1 MSMFQVLDKFRQPI
15 FVLIAGSILLA
26 LAFGIRHSFG
36 IFLIPISEKNQWGR
50 EVFAMGLAFQNLMWG
65 IWQPFTGRISDKI
78 GAGVVVLVGAILY
91 SLGLFLMGTLSTKTG
106 FVIASGIL
114 GIGISGV
121 TFPIFGAI
129 SRSVT
134 PEKRSVSIGIAMSSA
149 SLGQFVMLPASLTLL
164 QNFGPTLAFGIL
176 SVLSLIMLA
185 LAIPMFEK
193 PIQQTTTSQDLS
205 LREVLTEAF
214 SHKGF
219 WLLCFGFFVCGFH
232 ILFIMTHVPAF
243 LIDKGLS
250 PQIGTI
256 VLALIG
262 LFNIFG
268 TYYAGFLG
276 SKIRKPLILSF
287 IYGSRAVIILIFILF
302 PISNLTAYVFA
313 LLMGIFWLST
323 IPPTQGTITTV
334 FGIKNMSMLYGIAFL
349 FHQVGAFLGGWL
361 GGKVYDV
368 TGSYDIVWYIS
379 IALGVFGAIINYPI
393 EEKTVTRLER
403 QAV

>member
-1 MSMFQVLDKFRQPI
+1 MFQVLDKFKQPI

-36 IFLIPISEKNQWGR
+36 IFLIPISEKNEWGR

-78 GAGVVVLVGAILY
+78 GSGVVVFVGSILY
-91 SLGLFLMGTLSTKTG
+91 SLGLFLMGSLSTKTG
-106 FVIASGIL
+106 FIIASGIL

-134 PEKRSVSIGIAMSSA
+134 PEKRSISIGIAMSSA
-149 SLGQFVMLPASLTLL
+149 SLGQFIMLPASLALL

-176 SVLSLIMLA
+176 SVFTLVMLV
-185 LAIPMFEK
+185 LAVPMFEK
-193 PIQQTTTSQDLS
+193 PIQQTVAQDLS
-205 LREVLTEAF
+205 LREILTEAF

-219 WLLCFGFFVCGFH
+219 WLLCIGFFVCGFH
-232 ILFIMTHVPAF
+232 ILFIMTHAPAF
-243 LIDKGLS
+243 LIDRGLS

-276 SKIRKPLILSF
+276 GKIRKPLLLSS
-287 IYGSRAVIILIFILF
+287 IYASRAVIILIFILF
-302 PISNLTAYVFA
+302 PVTNLTAYIFA
-313 LLMGIFWLST
+313 ALMGVLWLST
-323 IPPTQGTITTV
+323 IPLTQGTITTV
-334 FGIKNMSMLYGIAFL
+334 FGVKNMSMLYGIAFL

-379 IALGVFGAIINYPI
+379 IALGVLGAIINYPI
-393 EEKTVTRLER
+393 EEKTISRLEIK
-403 QAV
+403 AV

>member
-185 LAIPMFEK
+185 LAVPMFEK

-302 PISNLTAYVFA
+302 PVSNLTAYVFA
-313 LLMGIFWLST
+313 SLMGILWLST

-393 EEKTVTRLER
+393 EEKTVTRLEK
-403 QAV
+403 QVV

>member
-1 MSMFQVLDKFRQPI
+1 MFQVLDKFKQPI

-36 IFLIPISEKNQWGR
+36 IFLIPISEKNEWGR

-78 GAGVVVLVGAILY
+78 GSGVVVFVGSILY
-91 SLGLFLMGTLSTKTG
+91 SLGLFLMGFLSTKTG
-106 FVIASGIL
+106 FIIASGIL

-134 PEKRSVSIGIAMSSA
+134 PEKRSISIGIAMSSA
-149 SLGQFVMLPASLTLL
+149 SLGQFIMLPASLVLL

-176 SVLSLIMLA
+176 SFFTLVMLVLA
-185 LAIPMFEK
+185 VPMFEK
-193 PIQQTTTSQDLS
+193 PIQQTVAQDLS
-205 LREVLTEAF
+205 LREILTEAF

-219 WLLCFGFFVCGFH
+219 WLLCIGFFVCGFH
-232 ILFIMTHVPAF
+232 ILFIMTHAPAF
-243 LIDKGLS
+243 LIDRGLS

-276 SKIRKPLILSF
+276 GKIRKPLLLSS
-287 IYGSRAVIILIFILF
+287 IYASRAVIILIFILF
-302 PISNLTAYVFA
+302 PVTNLTAYIFA
-313 LLMGIFWLST
+313 ALMGVLWLST
-323 IPPTQGTITTV
+323 IPLTQGTITTV
-334 FGIKNMSMLYGIAFL
+334 FGVKNMSMLYGIAFL

-393 EEKTVTRLER
+393 EEKTISRLEIK
-403 QAV
+403 AV

>member
-1 MSMFQVLDKFRQPI
+1 MFQVLDKFKQPI

-36 IFLIPISEKNQWGR
+36 IFLIPISEKNEWGR

-78 GAGVVVLVGAILY
+78 GSGVVVFVGSILY
-91 SLGLFLMGTLSTKTG
+91 SLGLFLMGSLSTKTG
-106 FVIASGIL
+106 FIIASGIL

-134 PEKRSVSIGIAMSSA
+134 PEKRSISIGIAMSSA
-149 SLGQFVMLPASLTLL
+149 SLGQFIMLPASLALL

-176 SVLSLIMLA
+176 SVFTLVMLV

-193 PIQQTTTSQDLS
+193 PIQQTVAQDLS
-205 LREVLTEAF
+205 LREILTEAF

-219 WLLCFGFFVCGFH
+219 WLLCIGFFVCGFH
-232 ILFIMTHVPAF
+232 ILFIMTHAPAF

-276 SKIRKPLILSF
+276 GKIRKPLLLSS
-287 IYGSRAVIILIFILF
+287 IYASRAVIILIFILF
-302 PISNLTAYVFA
+302 PVTNLTAYIFA
-313 LLMGIFWLST
+313 ALMGVLWLST
-323 IPPTQGTITTV
+323 IPLTQGTITTV
-334 FGIKNMSMLYGIAFL
+334 FGVKNMSMLYGIAFL

-393 EEKTVTRLER
+393 EEKTISRLEIK
-403 QAV
+403 AV

>member
-1 MSMFQVLDKFRQPI
+1 MFQVLDKFKQPI

-36 IFLIPISEKNQWGR
+36 IFLIPISEKNEWGR

-78 GAGVVVLVGAILY
+78 GSGVVVFVGSILY
-91 SLGLFLMGTLSTKTG
+91 SLGLFLMGSLSTKTG
-106 FVIASGIL
+106 FIIASGIL

-134 PEKRSVSIGIAMSSA
+134 PEKRSISIGIAMSSA
-149 SLGQFVMLPASLTLL
+149 SLGQFIMLPASLALL

-176 SVLSLIMLA
+176 SVFTLVMLV
-185 LAIPMFEK
+185 LAVPMFEK
-193 PIQQTTTSQDLS
+193 PIKQTVAQDLS
-205 LREVLTEAF
+205 LREILTEAF

-219 WLLCFGFFVCGFH
+219 WLLCIGFFVCGFH
-232 ILFIMTHVPAF
+232 ILFIMTHAPAF

-276 SKIRKPLILSF
+276 GKIRKPLLLSS
-287 IYGSRAVIILIFILF
+287 IYASRAVIILIFILF
-302 PISNLTAYVFA
+302 PVTNLTAYIFA
-313 LLMGIFWLST
+313 ALMGVLWLST
-323 IPPTQGTITTV
+323 IPLTQGTITTV
-334 FGIKNMSMLYGIAFL
+334 FGVKNMSMLYGIAFL

-393 EEKTVTRLER
+393 EEKTISRLEIK
-403 QAV
+403 AI

>member
-1 MSMFQVLDKFRQPI
+1 MFQVLDKFKQPI

-36 IFLIPISEKNQWGR
+36 IFLIPISEKNEWGR

-78 GAGVVVLVGAILY
+78 GSGVVVFVGSILY
-91 SLGLFLMGTLSTKTG
+91 SLGLFLMGSLSTKTG
-106 FVIASGIL
+106 FIIASGIL

-129 SRSVT
+129 SRSVA
-134 PEKRSVSIGIAMSSA
+134 PEKRSISIGIAMSSA
-149 SLGQFVMLPASLTLL
+149 SLGQFIMLPASLVLL

-176 SVLSLIMLA
+176 SVFTLVMLV
-185 LAIPMFEK
+185 LAVPMFEK
-193 PIQQTTTSQDLS
+193 PIQQTVAQDLS
-205 LREVLTEAF
+205 LREILTEAF

-219 WLLCFGFFVCGFH
+219 WLLCIGFFVCGFH
-232 ILFIMTHVPAF
+232 ILFIMTHAPAF
-243 LIDKGLS
+243 LIDRGLS

-276 SKIRKPLILSF
+276 GKIRKPLLLSS
-287 IYGSRAVIILIFILF
+287 IYASRAVIILIFILF
-302 PISNLTAYVFA
+302 PVTNLTAYIFA
-313 LLMGIFWLST
+313 ALMGVLWLST
-323 IPPTQGTITTV
+323 IPLTQGTITTV
-334 FGIKNMSMLYGIAFL
+334 FGVKNMSMLYGIAFL

-393 EEKTVTRLER
+393 EEKTISRLEIK
-403 QAV
+403 AV

>member
-1 MSMFQVLDKFRQPI
+1 MFQVLDKFKQPI

-36 IFLIPISEKNQWGR
+36 IFLIPISEKNEWGR

-78 GAGVVVLVGAILY
+78 GSGVVVFVGSILY
-91 SLGLFLMGTLSTKTG
+91 SLGLFLMGSLSTKTG
-106 FVIASGIL
+106 FIIASGIL

-134 PEKRSVSIGIAMSSA
+134 PEKRSISIGIAMSSA
-149 SLGQFVMLPASLTLL
+149 SLGQFIMLPASLVLL

-176 SVLSLIMLA
+176 SVFTLVMLV
-185 LAIPMFEK
+185 LAVPMFEK
-193 PIQQTTTSQDLS
+193 PIKQTVAQDLS
-205 LREVLTEAF
+205 LREILTEAF

-219 WLLCFGFFVCGFH
+219 WLLCIGFFVCGFH
-232 ILFIMTHVPAF
+232 ILFIMTHAPAF
-243 LIDKGLS
+243 LIDRGLS

-276 SKIRKPLILSF
+276 GKIRKPLLLSS
-287 IYGSRAVIILIFILF
+287 IYASRAVIILIFILF
-302 PISNLTAYVFA
+302 PVTNLTAYIFA
-313 LLMGIFWLST
+313 ALMGVLWLST
-323 IPPTQGTITTV
+323 IPLTQGTITTV
-334 FGIKNMSMLYGIAFL
+334 FGVKNMSMLYGIAFL

-393 EEKTVTRLER
+393 EEKTIARLEM
-403 QAV
+403 QPV

>member
-1 MSMFQVLDKFRQPI
+1 MFQVLDKFRQPI

-185 LAIPMFEK
+185 LAVPMFEK

-302 PISNLTAYVFA
+302 PVSNLTAYVFA
-313 LLMGIFWLST
+313 SLMGILWLST

>member
-1 MSMFQVLDKFRQPI
+1 MFQVLDKFRQPI
-15 FVLIAGSILLA
+15 FVLIAGSSLLA

-36 IFLIPISEKNQWGR
+36 IFLIPVSEKNLWGR

-78 GAGVVVLVGAILY
+78 GAGVVVVVGSILY
-91 SLGLFLMGTLSTKTG
+91 SLGLFLMGFLTTKTG

-149 SLGQFVMLPASLTLL
+149 SLGQFIMLPASLVLL
-164 QNFGPTLAFGIL
+164 QSFGPALAFGIL
-176 SVLSLIMLA
+176 SVLTLIMLF
-185 LAIPMFEK
+185 LAVPMFEK
-193 PIQQTTTSQDLS
+193 PIQQKATQDLS
-205 LREVLTEAF
+205 LKEILTEAF

-232 ILFIMTHVPAF
+232 ILFIMTHAPAF

-276 SKIRKPLILSF
+276 AKIRKPLLLSS
-287 IYGSRAVIILIFILF
+287 IYASRAVIILIFILF
-302 PISNLTAYVFA
+302 PVSNLTAYVFA
-313 LLMGIFWLST
+313 ALMGVLWLST
-323 IPPTQGTITTV
+323 IPLTQGTITTV
-334 FGIKNMSMLYGIAFL
+334 FGVKNMSMLYGIAFL
-349 FHQVGAFLGGWL
+349 FHQVCDFLGGWL

-379 IALGVFGAIINYPI
+379 IALGVIGAIINYPI
-393 EEKTVTRLER
+393 EEKTIARLER

>member
-1 MSMFQVLDKFRQPI
+1 MFQVLDKFRQPI
-15 FVLIAGSILLA
+15 FVLIAGSVLLA

-36 IFLIPISEKNQWGR
+36 IFLIPISEKNLWGR

-78 GAGVVVLVGAILY
+78 GAGVVVVVGSILY
-91 SLGLFLMGTLSTKTG
+91 SLGLFLMGFLTTKTG

-149 SLGQFVMLPASLTLL
+149 SLGQFIMLPASLVLL
-164 QNFGPTLAFGIL
+164 QSFGPALAFGIL
-176 SVLSLIMLA
+176 SVLTLIMLI
-185 LAIPMFEK
+185 LAVPMFEK
-193 PIQQTTTSQDLS
+193 PIQQIATQDLS
-205 LREVLTEAF
+205 LKEILTEAF

-232 ILFIMTHVPAF
+232 ILFIMTHAPAF

-276 SKIRKPLILSF
+276 AKIRKPLLLSS
-287 IYGSRAVIILIFILF
+287 IYASRAVIILIFILF
-302 PISNLTAYVFA
+302 PVSNLTAYVFA
-313 LLMGIFWLST
+313 ALMGVLWLST
-323 IPPTQGTITTV
+323 IPLTQGTITTV
-334 FGIKNMSMLYGIAFL
+334 FGVKNMSMLYGIAFL

-379 IALGVFGAIINYPI
+379 IALGVLGAVINYPI
-393 EEKTVTRLER
+393 EEKTIARLDR
-403 QAV
+403 QAA

>member
-1 MSMFQVLDKFRQPI
+1 MFQVLDKFKQPI

-36 IFLIPISEKNQWGR
+36 IFLIPISEKNEWGR

-78 GAGVVVLVGAILY
+78 GSGVVVFVGSILY
-91 SLGLFLMGTLSTKTG
+91 SLGLFLMGSLSTKTG
-106 FVIASGIL
+106 FIIASGIL

-134 PEKRSVSIGIAMSSA
+134 PEKRSISIGIAMSSA
-149 SLGQFVMLPASLTLL
+149 SLGQFIMLPASLVLL

-176 SVLSLIMLA
+176 SVFTLVMLV
-185 LAIPMFEK
+185 LAVPMFEK
-193 PIQQTTTSQDLS
+193 PIQQTVAQDLS
-205 LREVLTEAF
+205 LREILTEAF

-219 WLLCFGFFVCGFH
+219 WLLCIGFFVCGFH
-232 ILFIMTHVPAF
+232 ILFIMTHAPAF
-243 LIDKGLS
+243 LIDRGLS

-276 SKIRKPLILSF
+276 AKIRKPLLLSS
-287 IYGSRAVIILIFILF
+287 IYASRAVIILIFILF
-302 PISNLTAYVFA
+302 PVSNLTAYIFA
-313 LLMGIFWLST
+313 ALMGVLWLST
-323 IPPTQGTITTV
+323 IPLTQGTITTV
-334 FGIKNMSMLYGIAFL
+334 FGVKNMSMLYGIAFL

-393 EEKTVTRLER
+393 EEKTISRLEIK
-403 QAV
+403 AV

>member
-106 FVIASGIL
+106 FVVASGIL

-302 PISNLTAYVFA
+302 PVSNLTAYVFA
-313 LLMGIFWLST
+313 SLMGILWLST

>member
-219 WLLCFGFFVCGFH
+219 WLLCFGFSVCGFH

-302 PISNLTAYVFA
+302 PVSNLTAYVFA
-313 LLMGIFWLST
+313 SLMGILWLST

>member
-1 MSMFQVLDKFRQPI
+1 MFQVLDKFRKPI

-78 GAGVVVLVGAILY
+78 GAGVVVCVGSILY
-91 SLGLFLMGTLSTKTG
+91 SLGLFLMGFLTTKTG
-106 FVIASGIL
+106 FIIASGIL

-149 SLGQFVMLPASLTLL
+149 SLGQFIMLPASLVLL
-164 QNFGPTLAFGIL
+164 QNFGPALAFGIL

-185 LAIPMFEK
+185 LAVPIFEK
-193 PIQQTTTSQDLS
+193 PIQQTTTQDLP
-205 LREVLTEAF
+205 LKEILTEAF

-232 ILFIMTHVPAF
+232 ILFIMTHAPAF

-287 IYGSRAVIILIFILF
+287 IYASRALIILIFILF
-302 PISNLTAYVFA
+302 PVSNLTAYVFA
-313 LLMGIFWLST
+313 ALMGILWLST
-323 IPPTQGTITTV
+323 IPLTQGTITTV
-334 FGIKNMSMLYGIAFL
+334 FGVKNMSMLYGIVFL

-361 GGKVYDV
+361 GGRVYDL

-379 IALGVFGAIINYPI
+379 IALGVFGAIISYPI
-393 EEKTVTRLER
+393 EEKSLAKAKEQV
-403 QAV
+403 A

>member
-1 MSMFQVLDKFRQPI
+1 MTHYKSLLFNLDKFRQPI

-313 LLMGIFWLST
+313 SLMGIFWLST

-334 FGIKNMSMLYGIAFL
+334 FGIKNMSM
-349 FHQVGAFLGGWL
+349 
-361 GGKVYDV
+361 
-368 TGSYDIVWYIS
+368 
-379 IALGVFGAIINYPI
+379 
-393 EEKTVTRLER
+393 
-403 QAV
+403 

>member
-1 MSMFQVLDKFRQPI
+1 MFQVLDKFRQPI

-36 IFLIPISEKNQWGR
+36 IFLIPVSEKNLWGR

-78 GAGVVVLVGAILY
+78 GAGVVVVIGSILY
-91 SLGLFLMGTLSTKTG
+91 SLGLFLMGFLTTKTG

-149 SLGQFVMLPASLTLL
+149 SLGQFIMLPASLVLL
-164 QNFGPTLAFGIL
+164 QSFGPALAFGTL
-176 SVLSLIMLA
+176 SVLTLIMLV
-185 LAIPMFEK
+185 LAVPMFEK
-193 PIQQTTTSQDLS
+193 PIQQTATHDLS
-205 LREVLTEAF
+205 LKEILTEAF

-232 ILFIMTHVPAF
+232 ILFIMTHAPAF

-276 SKIRKPLILSF
+276 AKIRKPLLLSS
-287 IYGSRAVIILIFILF
+287 IYASRAVIILIFILF
-302 PISNLTAYVFA
+302 PVSNLTAYVFA
-313 LLMGIFWLST
+313 ALMGVLWLST
-323 IPPTQGTITTV
+323 IPLTQGTITTV
-334 FGIKNMSMLYGIAFL
+334 FGVKNMSMLYGIAFL

-379 IALGVFGAIINYPI
+379 IALGVLGAIINYPI
-393 EEKTVTRLER
+393 EEKTIVRLER

>member
-1 MSMFQVLDKFRQPI
+1 MFQVLDKFKQPI

-36 IFLIPISEKNQWGR
+36 IFLIPISEKNEWGR

-78 GAGVVVLVGAILY
+78 GSGVVVFVGSILY
-91 SLGLFLMGTLSTKTG
+91 SLGLFLMGFLSTKTG
-106 FVIASGIL
+106 FIIASGIL

-134 PEKRSVSIGIAMSSA
+134 PEKRSISIGIAMSSA
-149 SLGQFVMLPASLTLL
+149 SLGQFIMLPASLVLL

-176 SVLSLIMLA
+176 SVFTLVMLV
-185 LAIPMFEK
+185 LAVPMFEK
-193 PIQQTTTSQDLS
+193 PIQQTVAQDLS
-205 LREVLTEAF
+205 LREILTEAF

-219 WLLCFGFFVCGFH
+219 WLLCIGFFVCGFH
-232 ILFIMTHVPAF
+232 ILFIMTHAPAF
-243 LIDKGLS
+243 LIDRGLS

-276 SKIRKPLILSF
+276 GKIRKPLLLSS
-287 IYGSRAVIILIFILF
+287 IYASRAVIILIFILF
-302 PISNLTAYVFA
+302 PVTNLTAYIFA
-313 LLMGIFWLST
+313 ALMGVLWLST
-323 IPPTQGTITTV
+323 IPLTQGTITTV
-334 FGIKNMSMLYGIAFL
+334 FGVKNMSMLYGIAFL

-379 IALGVFGAIINYPI
+379 IALGVLGAIINYPI
-393 EEKTVTRLER
+393 EEKTISRLEIK
-403 QAV
+403 AV

>member
-313 LLMGIFWLST
+313 SLMGILWLST

>member
-106 FVIASGIL
+106 FVVASGIL

-313 LLMGIFWLST
+313 SLMGIFWLST

>member
-1 MSMFQVLDKFRQPI
+1 MFQVLDKFKQPI

-36 IFLIPISEKNQWGR
+36 IFLIPISEKNEWGR

-78 GAGVVVLVGAILY
+78 GSGVVVFVGSILY
-91 SLGLFLMGTLSTKTG
+91 SLGLFLMGFLSTKTG
-106 FVIASGIL
+106 FIIASGIL

-134 PEKRSVSIGIAMSSA
+134 PEKRSISIGIAMSSA
-149 SLGQFVMLPASLTLL
+149 SLGQFIMLPASLVLL

-176 SVLSLIMLA
+176 SVFTLVMLV
-185 LAIPMFEK
+185 LAVPMFEK
-193 PIQQTTTSQDLS
+193 PIQQTAAQDLS
-205 LREVLTEAF
+205 LREILTEAF

-219 WLLCFGFFVCGFH
+219 WLLCIGFFVCGFH
-232 ILFIMTHVPAF
+232 ILFIMTHAPAF
-243 LIDKGLS
+243 LIDRGLS

-276 SKIRKPLILSF
+276 GKIRKPLLLSS
-287 IYGSRAVIILIFILF
+287 IYASRAVIILIFILF
-302 PISNLTAYVFA
+302 PVTNLTAYIFA
-313 LLMGIFWLST
+313 ALMGVLWLST
-323 IPPTQGTITTV
+323 IPLTQGTITTV
-334 FGIKNMSMLYGIAFL
+334 FGVKNMSMLYGIAFL

-393 EEKTVTRLER
+393 EEKTISRLEIK
-403 QAV
+403 AV

>member
-1 MSMFQVLDKFRQPI
+1 MFQVLDKFKQPI

-36 IFLIPISEKNQWGR
+36 IFLIPISEKNEWGR

-78 GAGVVVLVGAILY
+78 GSGVVVFVGSILY
-91 SLGLFLMGTLSTKTG
+91 SLGLFLMGSLSTKTG
-106 FVIASGIL
+106 FIIASGIL

-134 PEKRSVSIGIAMSSA
+134 PEKRSISIGIAMSSA
-149 SLGQFVMLPASLTLL
+149 SLGQFIMLPASLALL

-176 SVLSLIMLA
+176 SVFTLVMLV

-193 PIQQTTTSQDLS
+193 PIQQTVAQDLS
-205 LREVLTEAF
+205 LREILTEAF

-219 WLLCFGFFVCGFH
+219 WLLCIGFFVCGFH
-232 ILFIMTHVPAF
+232 ILFIMTHAPAF
-243 LIDKGLS
+243 LIDRGLS

-276 SKIRKPLILSF
+276 GKIRKPLLLSS
-287 IYGSRAVIILIFILF
+287 IYASRAVIILIFILF
-302 PISNLTAYVFA
+302 PVTNLTAYIFA
-313 LLMGIFWLST
+313 ALMGVLWLST
-323 IPPTQGTITTV
+323 IPLTQGTITTV
-334 FGIKNMSMLYGIAFL
+334 FGVKNMSMLYGIAFL

-393 EEKTVTRLER
+393 EEKTISRLEIK
-403 QAV
+403 AV

>member
-1 MSMFQVLDKFRQPI
+1 MFQVLDKFKQPI

-36 IFLIPISEKNQWGR
+36 IFLIPVSEKNLWGR

-78 GAGVVVLVGAILY
+78 GSGVVVFVGSILY
-91 SLGLFLMGTLSTKTG
+91 SLGLFLMGFLSTKTG
-106 FVIASGIL
+106 FIIASGIL

-134 PEKRSVSIGIAMSSA
+134 PEKRSISIGIAMSSA
-149 SLGQFVMLPASLTLL
+149 SLGQFIMLPASLVLL

-176 SVLSLIMLA
+176 SVFTLVMLV
-185 LAIPMFEK
+185 LAVPMFEK
-193 PIQQTTTSQDLS
+193 PIQQTVAQDLS
-205 LREVLTEAF
+205 LREILTEAF

-219 WLLCFGFFVCGFH
+219 WLLCIGFFVCGFH
-232 ILFIMTHVPAF
+232 ILFIMTHAPAF
-243 LIDKGLS
+243 LIDRGLS

-276 SKIRKPLILSF
+276 GKIRKPLLLSS
-287 IYGSRAVIILIFILF
+287 IYASRAVIILIFILF
-302 PISNLTAYVFA
+302 PVTNLTAYIFA
-313 LLMGIFWLST
+313 ALMGVLWLST
-323 IPPTQGTITTV
+323 IPLTQGTITTV
-334 FGIKNMSMLYGIAFL
+334 FGVKNMSMLYGIAFL

-393 EEKTVTRLER
+393 EEKTIARLER

>member
-1 MSMFQVLDKFRQPI
+1 MFQVLDKFRKPI

-78 GAGVVVLVGAILY
+78 GAGVVVFVGSILY
-91 SLGLFLMGTLSTKTG
+91 SLGLFLMGFLTTKTG
-106 FVIASGIL
+106 FIIASGIL

-149 SLGQFVMLPASLTLL
+149 SLGQFIMLPASLVLL
-164 QNFGPTLAFGIL
+164 QNFGPALAFGIL

-185 LAIPMFEK
+185 LAVPMFEK
-193 PIQQTTTSQDLS
+193 PIKQTSTQDLS
-205 LREVLTEAF
+205 LKEILTEAF

-232 ILFIMTHVPAF
+232 ILFIMTHAPAF

-287 IYGSRAVIILIFILF
+287 IYASRALIILIFILF
-302 PISNLTAYVFA
+302 PVSNLTAYVFA
-313 LLMGIFWLST
+313 ALMGILWLST
-323 IPPTQGTITTV
+323 IPLTQGTITTV
-334 FGIKNMSMLYGIAFL
+334 FGTKNMSMLYGIVFL
-349 FHQVGAFLGGWL
+349 FHQVGAFFGGWL
-361 GGKVYDV
+361 GGRVYDL

-379 IALGVFGAIINYPI
+379 IALGVFGAIISYPI
-393 EEKTVTRLER
+393 EEKSLAKAKEQV
-403 QAV
+403 A

>member
-1 MSMFQVLDKFRQPI
+1 MFQVLDKFRQPI
-15 FVLIAGSILLA
+15 FVLIAGSVLLA

-36 IFLIPISEKNQWGR
+36 IFLIPVSEKNLWGR

-78 GAGVVVLVGAILY
+78 GAGVVVCVGSILY
-91 SLGLFLMGTLSTKTG
+91 CIGLFLMGFLTTKTG
-106 FVIASGIL
+106 FIIASGIL

-149 SLGQFVMLPASLTLL
+149 SLGQFIMLPASLVLL
-164 QNFGPTLAFGIL
+164 QSFGPALAFGIL
-176 SVLSLIMLA
+176 SVLTLIMLV
-185 LAIPMFEK
+185 LAVPMFEK
-193 PIQQTTTSQDLS
+193 PIQQTATQDLS
-205 LREVLTEAF
+205 LKEILTEAF

-232 ILFIMTHVPAF
+232 ILFIMTHAPAF

-276 SKIRKPLILSF
+276 AKIRKPLLLSS
-287 IYGSRAVIILIFILF
+287 IYASRAVIILIFILF
-302 PISNLTAYVFA
+302 PVSNLTAYVFA
-313 LLMGIFWLST
+313 ALMGVLWLST
-323 IPPTQGTITTV
+323 IPLTQGTITTV
-334 FGIKNMSMLYGIAFL
+334 FGVKNMSMLYGIAFL

-379 IALGVFGAIINYPI
+379 IALGVLGAIINYPI
-393 EEKTVTRLER
+393 EEKTIARLER
-403 QAV
+403 QAA

>member
-1 MSMFQVLDKFRQPI
+1 
-15 FVLIAGSILLA
+15 
-26 LAFGIRHSFG
+26 
-36 IFLIPISEKNQWGR
+36 
-50 EVFAMGLAFQNLMWG
+50 
-65 IWQPFTGRISDKI
+65 
-78 GAGVVVLVGAILY
+78 
-91 SLGLFLMGTLSTKTG
+91 
-106 FVIASGIL
+106 
-114 GIGISGV
+114 
-121 TFPIFGAI
+121 
-129 SRSVT
+129 
-134 PEKRSVSIGIAMSSA
+134 
-149 SLGQFVMLPASLTLL
+149 MLPASLVLL
-164 QNFGPTLAFGIL
+164 QSFGPTLAFGIL
-176 SVLSLIMLA
+176 SLLTLIMLV
-185 LAIPMFEK
+185 LAVPMFEK
-193 PIQQTTTSQDLS
+193 PIQQTSTQDLS
-205 LREVLTEAF
+205 LKEVLTEAF
-214 SHKGF
+214 GHKGF

-232 ILFIMTHVPAF
+232 ILFIMTHAPAF

-276 SKIRKPLILSF
+276 AKIRKPLLLSS
-287 IYGSRAVIILIFILF
+287 IYASRAVIILIFILF
-302 PISNLTAYVFA
+302 PVSNLTAYVFA
-313 LLMGIFWLST
+313 ALMGVLWLST
-323 IPPTQGTITTV
+323 IPLTQGT
-334 FGIKNMSMLYGIAFL
+334 IAFL

>member
-1 MSMFQVLDKFRQPI
+1 MFQVLDKFRQPI

-36 IFLIPISEKNQWGR
+36 IFLIPVSEKNLWGR

-78 GAGVVVLVGAILY
+78 GAGVVVVVGSILY
-91 SLGLFLMGTLSTKTG
+91 SLGLFLMGFLTTKTG

-149 SLGQFVMLPASLTLL
+149 SLGQFIMLPASLVLL
-164 QNFGPTLAFGIL
+164 QSFGPALAFGIL
-176 SVLSLIMLA
+176 SVLTLIMLV
-185 LAIPMFEK
+185 LAVPMFEK
-193 PIQQTTTSQDLS
+193 PIQQTVTQDLS
-205 LREVLTEAF
+205 LKEILTEAF

-232 ILFIMTHVPAF
+232 ILFIMTHTPAF

-276 SKIRKPLILSF
+276 AKIRKPLLLSS
-287 IYGSRAVIILIFILF
+287 IYASRAVIILIFILF
-302 PISNLTAYVFA
+302 PVSNLTAYVFA
-313 LLMGIFWLST
+313 ALMGVLWLST
-323 IPPTQGTITTV
+323 IPLTQGTITTV
-334 FGIKNMSMLYGIAFL
+334 FGVKNMSMLYGIAFL

-361 GGKVYDV
+361 GGKIYDM

-379 IALGVFGAIINYPI
+379 IALGVLGAIINYPI
-393 EEKTVTRLER
+393 EEKTIARLER
-403 QAV
+403 QAA

>member
-1 MSMFQVLDKFRQPI
+1 MFQVLDKFRQPI

-36 IFLIPISEKNQWGR
+36 IFLIPVSEKNLWGR

-78 GAGVVVLVGAILY
+78 GAGVVVVVGSILY
-91 SLGLFLMGTLSTKTG
+91 SLGLFLMGFLTTKTG

-149 SLGQFVMLPASLTLL
+149 SLGQFIMLPASLVLL
-164 QNFGPTLAFGIL
+164 QSFGPALAFGIL
-176 SVLSLIMLA
+176 SVLTLIMLV
-185 LAIPMFEK
+185 LAVPMFEK
-193 PIQQTTTSQDLS
+193 PIQQRATQDLS
-205 LREVLTEAF
+205 LKEILTEAL

-232 ILFIMTHVPAF
+232 ILFIMTHAPAF

-276 SKIRKPLILSF
+276 AKIRKPLLLSS
-287 IYGSRAVIILIFILF
+287 IYASRAVIILIFILF
-302 PISNLTAYVFA
+302 PVSNLTAYIFA
-313 LLMGIFWLST
+313 ALMGVLWLST
-323 IPPTQGTITTV
+323 IPLTQGTITTV
-334 FGIKNMSMLYGIAFL
+334 FGVKNMSMLYGIAFL

-361 GGKVYDV
+361 GGKVYDM

-379 IALGVFGAIINYPI
+379 IALGVLGAIINYPI
-393 EEKTVTRLER
+393 EEKTIARLER
-403 QAV
+403 QAA

>member
-1 MSMFQVLDKFRQPI
+1 VLDKFKQPI

-36 IFLIPISEKNQWGR
+36 IFLIPISEKNEWGR

-78 GAGVVVLVGAILY
+78 GSGVVVFVGSILY
-91 SLGLFLMGTLSTKTG
+91 SLGLFLMGSLSTKTG
-106 FVIASGIL
+106 FIIASGIL

-134 PEKRSVSIGIAMSSA
+134 PEKRSISIGIAMSSA
-149 SLGQFVMLPASLTLL
+149 SLGQFIMLPASLVLL

-176 SVLSLIMLA
+176 SVFTLVMLV
-185 LAIPMFEK
+185 LAVPMFEK
-193 PIQQTTTSQDLS
+193 PIQQTVAQDLS
-205 LREVLTEAF
+205 LREILTEAF

-219 WLLCFGFFVCGFH
+219 WLLCIGFFVCGFH
-232 ILFIMTHVPAF
+232 ILFIMTHAPAF
-243 LIDKGLS
+243 LIDRGLS

-276 SKIRKPLILSF
+276 GKIRKPLLLSS
-287 IYGSRAVIILIFILF
+287 IYASRAVIILIFILF
-302 PISNLTAYVFA
+302 PVTNLTAYIFA
-313 LLMGIFWLST
+313 ALMGVLWLST
-323 IPPTQGTITTV
+323 IPLTQGTITTV
-334 FGIKNMSMLYGIAFL
+334 FGVKNMSMLYGIAFL

-379 IALGVFGAIINYPI
+379 IVLGVFGAIINYPI
-393 EEKTVTRLER
+393 EEKTISRLEIK
-403 QAV
+403 AV

>member
-185 LAIPMFEK
+185 LAVPMFEK

-313 LLMGIFWLST
+313 SLMGILWLST

>member
-106 FVIASGIL
+106 FVVASGIL

-185 LAIPMFEK
+185 LAVPMFEK
-193 PIQQTTTSQDLS
+193 TIQQTTTSQDLS

-302 PISNLTAYVFA
+302 PVSNLTAYVFA
-313 LLMGIFWLST
+313 SLMGILWLST